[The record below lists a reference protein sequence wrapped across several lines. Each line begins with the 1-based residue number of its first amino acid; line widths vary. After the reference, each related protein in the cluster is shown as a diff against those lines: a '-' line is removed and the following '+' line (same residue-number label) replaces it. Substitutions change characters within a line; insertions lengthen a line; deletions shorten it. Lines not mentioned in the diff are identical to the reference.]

1 MLREWDATAYD
12 ALPLPH
18 QQWGKRTLGQ
28 LTLNGTERVLDMG
41 CGTGRDTAALL
52 DLLPRGQVVAVDGSL
67 RMLDQLRKRL
77 AGRLD
82 RVEVVH
88 ADITEPLPVQ
98 GHVDAVTSVAT
109 FHWIPDH
116 AKLFAGIAAVLRPGG
131 RFVAE
136 CGGLGNIA
144 AVSAVVDSVLGE
156 QPAVWNF
163 AGAEETERRLRD
175 AGFTGVDVAL
185 VPDPARLEPG
195 EQLRSYLATVV
206 LGGQL
211 ERLPAAEQEAFVTAV
226 AARLAEPV
234 IDYVRLTISAT
245 RAPS

>member
-1 MLREWDATAYD
+1 MTREWNAAAYD

-18 QQWGKRTLGQ
+18 QRWGRRTLGQ
-28 LTLNGTERVLDMG
+28 LALNGDERVLDIG

-52 DLLPRGQVVAVDGSL
+52 DLLPNGRVVAVDGST
-67 RMLDQLRKRL
+67 RMLDQLRTRL
-77 AGRLD
+77 AGHLD
-82 RVEVVH
+82 RVEIVH
-88 ADITEPLPVQ
+88 TDITRPLPVE
-98 GHVDAVTSVAT
+98 GRVDVAISVAT

-116 AKLFAGIAAVLRPGG
+116 AALFGDVARVLRPGA

-144 AVSAVVDSVLGE
+144 SVSAAVDDVLGP

-163 AGAEETERRLRD
+163 AGPAETERRLRG
-175 AGFTGVDVAL
+175 AGFTDIDVAL

-195 EQLRSYLATVV
+195 EQLLNYLAVVV

-211 ERLPAAEQEAFVTAV
+211 ARLPEAEHEPFVTAV
-226 AARLAEPV
+226 AERLPEPV
-234 IDYVRLTISAT
+234 VDYVRLTVSAT
-245 RAPS
+245 RAG